1 MTTTRVD
8 RKYVVSE
15 AVLEELLSANRAWWS
30 ADTTTGLNVQHY
42 ETEYFDTPDLHL
54 FHAARGQRPLRN
66 KVRVRH
72 YLDTATRFVEVKS
85 RNVRG
90 ETVKVREPWTG
101 LLDDARLL
109 LDASLGR
116 DGALIDSLVPTAR
129 TAYERT
135 ALIVGGGGRMTI
147 DRGLQVGSAAGFSHR
162 LFAEGAELLIVET
175 KAADRSPTAID
186 RWLWDRHIRPTS
198 LSKYALAVASFRPD
212 LPVNRWTREARRLH
226 PIG

>member
-15 AVLEELLSANRAWWS
+15 AVLEELLSATRECWS
-30 ADTTTGLNVQHY
+30 ADTTAGLDVQHY
-42 ETEYFDTPDLHL
+42 ETEYFDTADLHL
-54 FHAARGQRPLRN
+54 FHAARGRRPLRN

-72 YLDTATRFVEVKS
+72 YLDTATRFLEVKS

-90 ETVKVREPWTG
+90 ETVKVRETWSG
-101 LLDDARLL
+101 ALDDARPL

-116 DGALIDSLVPTAR
+116 EAALIDSLVPTAR

-135 ALIVGGGGRMTI
+135 ALVVDDGSRVTI
-147 DRGLQVGSAAGFSHR
+147 DRHLNVGPSGRITHQ
-162 LFAEGAELLIVET
+162 LFDEGSELVIVET
-175 KAADRSPTAID
+175 KAPDRSPTAID
-186 RWLWDRHIRPTS
+186 HWLWDRHIRPAS

-212 LPVNRWTREARRLH
+212 LPLNRWTREARRLH
-226 PIG
+226 PIR